1 MKPRIA
7 LVTLYTD
14 NIRALAELTNPSKE
28 AYCRRWGYD
37 FICHEG
43 TLDPSRPPAWSK
55 IRLLLENL
63 GDYDWLYWLD
73 ADALVM
79 NPEVALE
86 SFCDERYS
94 LVVAQL
100 EEKDLF
106 GDLHLN
112 TGSFFVRNDEW
123 GRRILEAV
131 DGTAQ
136 EDSPC
141 WEQKAFVD
149 LFTTQSW
156 VRERVRVETESWRF
170 NAFLP
175 TYRKGD
181 FVFHALGP
189 IRTLEG
195 KIDLI
200 RQVMAEDHQIDF
212 PNDPLCRVLLVPGG
226 RGGKEVE
233 RGHVSL
239 ERWPGEARQVEWER
253 LDAEEDPARLAACL
267 LREMGRPGVE
277 LLVVS
282 PAESLY
288 FPRWKRRLMIAL
300 GRADAL
306 LVNDGGAERE
316 LLPFLVLRNTSV
328 VRKLLEGWCR
338 GIPSRSSRD
347 DHAEYSGI
355 MRIVSAVA
363 DAEEVRRSEVAS
375 PLCQTPESMPD
386 PARAGVSAV
395 GELAVFFLSSLKGE
409 TSPDLLLQRVWERW
423 WRVDEAVRNTLVMD

>member
-1 MKPRIA
+1 
-7 LVTLYTD
+7 
-14 NIRALAELTNPSKE
+14 
-28 AYCRRWGYD
+28 
-37 FICHEG
+37 
-43 TLDPSRPPAWSK
+43 
-55 IRLLLENL
+55 
-63 GDYDWLYWLD
+63 
-73 ADALVM
+73 M

-100 EEKDLF
+100 EERDLF

-156 VRERVRVETESWRF
+156 VRQRVRVEMESWRF

-200 RQVMAEDHQIDF
+200 RRVMAEDHQIDF
-212 PNDPLCRVLLVPGG
+212 PNDPPLPGSAGSWRQGREGGGAGACLPGALAWRGATGGMGAAG
-226 RGGKEVE
+226 RGGGSGPSGSVSVAGDGAARSGAA
-233 RGHVSL
+233 RGFTRRVALFSAL
-239 ERWPGEARQVEWER
+239 EEASH
-253 LDAEEDPARLAACL
+253 D
-267 LREMGRPGVE
+267 
-277 LLVVS
+277 
-282 PAESLY
+282 
-288 FPRWKRRLMIAL
+288 
-300 GRADAL
+300 
-306 LVNDGGAERE
+306 
-316 LLPFLVLRNTSV
+316 
-328 VRKLLEGWCR
+328 
-338 GIPSRSSRD
+338 RS
-347 DHAEYSGI
+347 G
-355 MRIVSAVA
+355 
-363 DAEEVRRSEVAS
+363 
-375 PLCQTPESMPD
+375 Q
-386 PARAGVSAV
+386 G
-395 GELAVFFLSSLKGE
+395 
-409 TSPDLLLQRVWERW
+409 
-423 WRVDEAVRNTLVMD
+423 